1 MKDIDI
7 DKMRLTLDYDPETGI
22 FKRKIPCS
30 GRKGKIGDVC
40 GVVCSEGYVKIS
52 FAGVKYYAHRLA
64 LAYVNGVMPPDQVDH
79 INGIRDDNRISNLRE
94 ATGSQNGMNKPVQKN
109 NTSGFKGVSWNK
121 DRGKWAASVH
131 INKRKIHLG
140 LFDSLESAA
149 NAAASARISLHGEF
163 SKI

>member
-1 MKDIDI
+1 MKDIDV

-30 GRKGKIGDVC
+30 GRNGKIGDVC

-52 FAGVKYYAHRLA
+52 FDGVRYYAHRLA
-64 LAYVNGVMPPDQVDH
+64 LAYVNGVMPPDQADH
-79 INGIRDDNRISNLRE
+79 INGIRNDNRISNLRE

-121 DRGKWAASVH
+121 DRGKWAASVN

-149 NAAASARISLHGEF
+149 NAAASARISMHGEF